1 MEGRLAIEIVVD
13 AGLDHI
19 LVPLGPQQLA
29 AFGQLQIVK
38 AHAELSPIVAQVRMR
53 LLPVIHIGVGVIA
66 LDQVSLPSQLLGQG
80 EVQVGPQVPGPGQGG
95 RIPVFRV

>member
-1 MEGRLAIEIVVD
+1 MAADGQIVHMEGRLAIEIVVD

-66 LDQVSLPSQLLGQG
+66 LDQVSLPSQ
-80 EVQVGPQVPGPGQGG
+80 QVPGPGQGG